1 MMTASRLVTAG
12 MALVVAFPAVATN
25 GMRLTGF
32 SPVQNAMGGV
42 GVGATLDA
50 GAIATNPAGLAELDR
65 RLDASVSW
73 FHPKV
78 DYSATGALPI
88 FVANPGTKLES
99 SRDSF
104 FIPNLGV
111 VVPLGAGLTA
121 GIGVFSVAGLGTE
134 YTANLY
140 SSVSSD
146 KYQMLRVAPAIAYK
160 MNDVLAVGVTLNAMW
175 AQLQYDVASG
185 APFGQASHGTAS
197 AFGIGAT
204 VGLKVTPV
212 KQLTIGLAYETRS
225 SFQDFSFDVPA
236 GTRLTPAG
244 PVAFPGGTDKLQFDQ
259 PPVATAGV
267 AYRVI
272 APLLL
277 AFDLEWIKW
286 SDTFGHNLPKYTSDV
301 TRTGSLPLDTS
312 WGDQL
317 VYKIGAEVALSQAVK
332 VRAGFNHGK
341 TPLDASRAVENILLP
356 AVTEDHFTV
365 GLGWSATDALSVNLA
380 GMYSPRAK
388 LSGSNLGQGIVAYE
402 TSMEQYAVDLGV
414 AWRY

>member
-1 MMTASRLVTAG
+1 MMTASRVVTAG
-12 MALVVAFPAVATN
+12 LALLVAFPAVATN

-32 SPVQNAMGGV
+32 TPVQNAMGGV

-50 GAIATNPAGLAELDR
+50 GAIATNPAGMSELDR

-73 FHPKV
+73 FRPKV
-78 DYSATGALPI
+78 EYSATGALPI
-88 FVANPGTKLES
+88 FVVNPGTTLES

-104 FIPNLGV
+104 VIPNLGV

-121 GIGVFSVAGLGTE
+121 GIGAFSVAGLGTD
-134 YTANLY
+134 YAANLY
-140 SSVSSD
+140 SSPSSD

-160 MNDVLAVGVTLNAMW
+160 VHDALSVGVTFNAMW

-185 APFGQASHGTAS
+185 APFGQAPHDTSS
-197 AFGIGAT
+197 SFGLGAT
-204 VGLKVTPV
+204 VGVKVTPLRE
-212 KQLTIGLAYETRS
+212 LTVGLAYETRS

-259 PPVATAGV
+259 PAVATAGV
-267 AYRVI
+267 AWRVV

-277 AFDLEWIKW
+277 AFEVEWINW
-286 SDTFGHNLPKYTSDV
+286 SDTFGHRLPKYTSDV

-312 WGDQL
+312 WGDQW
-317 VYKIGAEVALSQAVK
+317 VYKVGTEVAVSRALK

-341 TPLDASRAVENILLP
+341 TPLDAGRAVENILLP
-356 AVTEDHFTV
+356 AVTENHFTL
-365 GLGWSATDALSVNLA
+365 GLGWDATATLSVNLA
-380 GMYSPRAK
+380 GMYSPRAR
-388 LSGSNLGQGIVAYE
+388 LSGSNLDQGIVAYE
-402 TSMEQYAVDLGV
+402 TSMEQYAIEVGGS
-414 AWRY
+414 WRF

>member
-1 MMTASRLVTAG
+1 MRIMSPTTTWV
-12 MALVVAFPAVATN
+12 ALVAATIVSFAAAESAPTAHVAATVAI
-25 GMRLTGF
+25 L
-32 SPVQNAMGGV
+32 
-42 GVGATLDA
+42 
-50 GAIATNPAGLAELDR
+50 I
-65 RLDASVSW
+65 
-73 FHPKV
+73 
-78 DYSATGALPI
+78 GALKARLI
-88 FVANPGTKLES
+88 FINFMELEY
-99 SRDSF
+99 R
-104 FIPNLGV
+104 
-111 VVPLGAGLTA
+111 PL
-121 GIGVFSVAGLGTE
+121 
-134 YTANLY
+134 
-140 SSVSSD
+140 
-146 KYQMLRVAPAIAYK
+146 R
-160 MNDVLAVGVTLNAMW
+160 
-175 AQLQYDVASG
+175 
-185 APFGQASHGTAS
+185 
-197 AFGIGAT
+197 
-204 VGLKVTPV
+204 
-212 KQLTIGLAYETRS
+212 LAYENRS